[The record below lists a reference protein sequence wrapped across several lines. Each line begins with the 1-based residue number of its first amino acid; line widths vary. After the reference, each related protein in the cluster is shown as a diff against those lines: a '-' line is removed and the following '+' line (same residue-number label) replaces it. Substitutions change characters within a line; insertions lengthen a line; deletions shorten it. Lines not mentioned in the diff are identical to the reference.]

1 MPMWCELGST
11 LASELGDYAPS
22 GALDAISAFEHEFG
36 RPKLIERLSEALII
50 SASRPGSA
58 HQAFC
63 SVPFD
68 LVCTTNFDF
77 LLERQYES
85 IPRNCTPLIDEE
97 QLSINVRDSGVGL
110 LKLHGDLRH
119 PARLVATESDYDRF
133 LDNYPMLATYLANLL
148 ITRTAVLIGYSLDD
162 PDFRQVWQVVGERLG
177 RSRRMAYSIAVDA
190 KPTDISRFDRRGVKI
205 INLAAGKAKYGD
217 VLSDAL
223 AELRDYWQAAVI
235 PSSQVKEE
243 QSLRELSLPTDAQT
257 RLCFVAVPLSLHSFY
272 RERVFPLV
280 RQHGFVPV
288 TGDDVVSPGD
298 TFLPKIDALIGRALL
313 MIVDASSEF
322 TLAEFRFGIRR
333 LPAPRVLLIAQQ
345 TMRVPFDIAGY
356 RFIQRPD
363 VSLEDPEPFL
373 EHVHE
378 WLKAAAEELRP
389 TLLAEPSRL
398 FDASEYRAAVISAV
412 SLLESVLRRRVDM
425 PAVSSPKV
433 VSLRDLLKRAAE
445 QGLLGNTSILTIQ
458 EWLQVRN
465 EVVHGHRNVPKA
477 KAEQIVNGVQA
488 IVQPNF

>member
-1 MPMWCELGST
+1 
-11 LASELGDYAPS
+11 
-22 GALDAISAFEHEFG
+22 
-36 RPKLIERLSEALII
+36 
-50 SASRPGSA
+50 
-58 HQAFC
+58 
-63 SVPFD
+63 
-68 LVCTTNFDF
+68 
-77 LLERQYES
+77 
-85 IPRNCTPLIDEE
+85 
-97 QLSINVRDSGVGL
+97 
-110 LKLHGDLRH
+110 
-119 PARLVATESDYDRF
+119 
-133 LDNYPMLATYLANLL
+133 MLATYLANLL